1 MGCVQGLPT
10 SSDLEL
16 DWVTEY
22 TEPTHDQVEKQN
34 EILCQNNHKKNIMK
48 WKFGSRNSVH
58 QMTNTKIIDVFA

>member
-1 MGCVQGLPT
+1 MPLSLPT
-10 SSDLEL
+10 PSDLEL

-34 EILCQNNHKKNIMK
+34 EILSQNIKK

-58 QMTNTKIIDVFA
+58 QMTDTKIIDVLA